1 MSDKGTNSADSHCT
15 GVVKWFNNRAGY
27 GFVTA
32 ADGEKEGT
40 DIFVHHSSIVVE
52 KEQYKYLVQGEY
64 VEFLIIPTEEG
75 VEHEVQASD
84 IRGMRGGKLMCETR
98 FDNRRPRRPRRQNN
112 EGEDEGDEEENADE
126 PQKGTRRGGG
136 GPREGQD
143 MGSTNRR
150 PRNNRNRNR
159 NRNKEQEASS

>member
-64 VEFLIIPTEEG
+64 VEFLVIPTEEG

-98 FDNRRPRRPRRQNN
+98 FDNRRPRRPRRQN
-112 EGEDEGDEEENADE
+112 GEGDEDEEAE
-126 PQKGTRRGGG
+126 AEVPQKGTRRGGG

-150 PRNNRNRNR
+150 PRNNNNRNR
-159 NRNKEQEASS
+159 NRNKEQDASN

>member
-64 VEFLIIPTEEG
+64 VEFLVIPTEEG

-98 FDNRRPRRPRRQNN
+98 FDNRRPRRPRRQN
-112 EGEDEGDEEENADE
+112 GEGDEDEETE
-126 PQKGTRRGGG
+126 VPQKGTRRGGG

-150 PRNNRNRNR
+150 PRNNNNRNR
-159 NRNKEQEASS
+159 NRNKEQDASN

>member
-98 FDNRRPRRPRRQNN
+98 FDNRRPRRPRRQN
-112 EGEDEGDEEENADE
+112 GEGDEDEEAE
-126 PQKGTRRGGG
+126 AEVPQKGNRRGGG

-150 PRNNRNRNR
+150 PRNSNR
-159 NRNKEQEASS
+159 NRNKEQGASN

>member
-64 VEFLIIPTEEG
+64 VEFLVIPTEEG

-98 FDNRRPRRPRRQNN
+98 FDNRRPRRPRRQN
-112 EGEDEGDEEENADE
+112 GEDDEDEETEV

-150 PRNNRNRNR
+150 PRNNNNRNR
-159 NRNKEQEASS
+159 NRNKEQDASN

>member
-32 ADGEKEGT
+32 TDGEKEGT

-64 VEFLIIPTEEG
+64 VEFKVIPTDDS
-75 VEHEVQASD
+75 VEHEVQGSD
-84 IRGMRGGKLMCETR
+84 IRGMSGGKLMCETR
-98 FDNRRPRRPRRQNN
+98 FDNRRPRRPRREMTQEEQDQNK
-112 EGEDEGDEEENADE
+112 EAGESN
-126 PQKGTRRGGG
+126 KGNRRGGG

-159 NRNKEQEASS
+159 NNNKEQESSA

>member
-64 VEFLIIPTEEG
+64 VEFLVTPTEEG
-75 VEHEVQASD
+75 DHEVQASD

-98 FDNRRPRRPRRQNN
+98 FDNRRPRRPRRQN
-112 EGEDEGDEEENADE
+112 GEDDQDEETGETQQGN
-126 PQKGTRRGGG
+126 RRGGG
-136 GPREGQD
+136 GPRDGQD

-150 PRNNRNRNR
+150 PRNNRNNNRNR
-159 NRNKEQEASS
+159 NRNNKEQEASS

>member
-64 VEFLIIPTEEG
+64 VEFLVIPTEEG
-75 VEHEVQASD
+75 VEHDVQASD
-84 IRGMRGGKLMCETR
+84 IRGMHGGKLMCETR
-98 FDNRRPRRPRRQNN
+98 FDNRRPRRPRRQN
-112 EGEDEGDEEENADE
+112 GEGDEDEEAE
-126 PQKGTRRGGG
+126 VPQKGNRRGGG

-150 PRNNRNRNR
+150 PRNNNNNNR
-159 NRNKEQEASS
+159 NRNKEQDASN

>member
-1 MSDKGTNSADSHCT
+1 MIDKETNSADSHCT

-32 ADGEKEGT
+32 TNGEKEGT
-40 DIFVHHSSIVVE
+40 DIFVHHSSIVVG

-64 VEFLIIPTEEG
+64 VEFKIIPRRELTEEEQDQSKE
-75 VEHEVQASD
+75 VE
-84 IRGMRGGKLMCETR
+84 
-98 FDNRRPRRPRRQNN
+98 
-112 EGEDEGDEEENADE
+112 E
-126 PQKGTRRGGG
+126 PNKGNRRGGG

-159 NRNKEQEASS
+159 NNNKEQESSA